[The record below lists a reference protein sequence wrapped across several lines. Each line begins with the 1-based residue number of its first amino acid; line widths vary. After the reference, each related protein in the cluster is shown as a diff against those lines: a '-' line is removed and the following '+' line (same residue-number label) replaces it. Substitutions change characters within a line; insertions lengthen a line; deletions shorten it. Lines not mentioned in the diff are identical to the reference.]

1 MKNISK
7 VLTANR
13 LSDGIAVWYSRSNEW
28 AGNIKEADVVSDKE
42 AIIWLEKVAAETLA
56 KGQHCDVVLIDV
68 EETADGPRP
77 LKLRERIRADG
88 PTITPDLGKQADR
101 LTTVA

>member
-1 MKNISK
+1 MKNAFK

-28 AGNIKEADVVSDKE
+28 SENISKADAVFDKD
-42 AIIWLEKVAAETLA
+42 AVIWLEKVAADTLA

-88 PTITPDLGKQADR
+88 PTITPDYGNQA
-101 LTTVA
+101 A

>member
-13 LSDGIAVWYSRSNEW
+13 LSDGIAVWYSRSNKWVEHVGE
-28 AGNIKEADVVSDKE
+28 AHAASTKEDIA
-42 AIIWLEKVAAETLA
+42 ALETIAANTLA
-56 KGQHCDVVLIDV
+56 KGQYCDVVLIDV

-88 PTITPDLGKQADR
+88 PTITPDLGIKA
-101 LTTVA
+101 A

>member
-1 MKNISK
+1 MKNVLK

-13 LSDGIAVWYSRSNEW
+13 LSDGIAVWYAHSKQWVESIEY
-28 AGNIKEADVVSDKE
+28 AQAVSTPEGFAALEA
-42 AIIWLEKVAAETLA
+42 AAAETNA

-68 EETADGPRP
+68 EDTSFGPRP

-88 PTITPDLGKQADR
+88 PTISPDLGSKA
-101 LTTVA
+101 A

>member
-13 LSDGIAVWYSRSNEW
+13 LSDGIAVWYARSNEW
-28 AGNIKEADVVSDKE
+28 VEQINKADVVSDHE
-42 AIIWLEKVAAETLA
+42 TIAGLEKVATETLA

-68 EETADGPRP
+68 EETTLGPRP

-88 PTITPDLGKQADR
+88 PTIRPDLGSSILA
-101 LTTVA
+101 